1 MRNKMESR
9 GEIARSKHLSGY
21 NCCQAVVCTYC
32 DVLGIDEETAFKLA
46 EGFGVGMGSGK
57 GICGA
62 VSGAVMVAGM
72 KNSEG
77 TSNKK
82 TKGATMKL
90 ASSIVNKFEQMNGTA
105 ICNELKGKDTGN
117 VIRTCPDCVQ
127 DAIKIVEE
135 IVMNDK

>member
-1 MRNKMESR
+1 MESR
-9 GEIARSKHLSGY
+9 GEIARSKHFSGY

-32 DVLGIDEETAFKLA
+32 DLLGIDEDTAFKLS

-62 VSGAVMVAGM
+62 VSGAIMVAGM

-77 TSNKK
+77 TSSTK
-82 TKGATMKL
+82 TKGSTMKM
-90 ASSIVNKFEQMNGTA
+90 AAAIVKRFEEMNGTA
-105 ICNELKGKDTGN
+105 ICNELKGSGTGN